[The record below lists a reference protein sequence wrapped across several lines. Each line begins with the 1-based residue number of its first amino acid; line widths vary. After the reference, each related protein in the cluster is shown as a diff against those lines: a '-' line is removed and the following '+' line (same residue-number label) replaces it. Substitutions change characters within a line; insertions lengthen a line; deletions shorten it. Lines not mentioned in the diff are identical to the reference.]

1 MASAEDAF
9 PKSENQP
16 ACGRYYGFHH
26 IELWVS
32 NAKQIADW
40 YCLRF
45 GFEHI
50 AYKGLETGSR
60 QWASHAI
67 RQGYTGGKG
76 QMERGITLVFTS
88 ALNPSS
94 EENQNWTDTL
104 AFQGDSVRDVAFKCD
119 NVDGIFNY
127 AIEQGA
133 KCILEPTVLESPE
146 GKVKIAKLQTY
157 GKVIHTLI
165 NDDEYNGTFLPGFEA
180 AEETCPMTKNMNKTT
195 PVGLKFIDHIVG
207 NQPDGEMMSAAE
219 WYHKHLN
226 FHRFWSVDDKTLHTQ
241 YSSLR
246 SIVMSDYHETIKM
259 PLNEPA
265 AGKRVSQIQE
275 YVNYHGGAGVQHIAM
290 NTPDILKAIPAL
302 RARGMKFLTVPD
314 AYYDDLKI
322 RLAENNMQ
330 VEEDIN
336 KIQAMNI
343 LVDFDDSGYLLQIF
357 TKPVEDRP
365 TLFYEIIQRRG
376 NQGFGVGNFKALF
389 ESIERDQEKRGNL
402 TVDEEMKGG
411 EN

>member
-1 MASAEDAF
+1 MADAETAF
-9 PKSENQP
+9 PRSENAP
-16 ACGRYYGFHH
+16 ECGRYYGFHH
-26 IELWVS
+26 IELFVS
-32 NAKQIADW
+32 NAKQVADW

-67 RQGYTGGKG
+67 RQGYAGGKA

-88 ALNPSS
+88 ALNPAS
-94 EENQNWTDTL
+94 EENKVWREIL
-104 AFQGDSVRDVAFKCD
+104 ASQGDSVRDVAFKCD
-119 NVDGIFNY
+119 NVDGIFTY
-127 AIEQGA
+127 AMEQGA
-133 KCILEPTVLESPE
+133 KCVLEPTVVESPE
-146 GKVKIAKLQTY
+146 GTVKMAKLQTY
-157 GKVIHTLI
+157 GKVVHTLI
-165 NDDEYNGTFLPGFEA
+165 NDDDYKGTFLPGFAA
-180 AEETCPMTKNMNKTT
+180 AEEICPIIKKMNSSI

-207 NQPDGEMMSAAE
+207 NQPDNEMMTAAD

-246 SIVMSDYHETIKM
+246 SIVMSDWHETVKM
-259 PLNEPA
+259 PINEPA
-265 AGKRVSQIQE
+265 AGNRVSQIQE
-275 YVNYHGGAGVQHIAM
+275 YCNYHGGAGVQHIAM
-290 NTPDILKAIPAL
+290 NTPDILTAIQALRDRGMQFLTIPAC
-302 RARGMKFLTVPD
+302 
-314 AYYDDLKI
+314 YYNDLKI
-322 RLAENNMQ
+322 RLAENNMD
-330 VEEDIN
+330 VKEDIDM
-336 KIQAMNI
+336 IQKHNI
-343 LVDFDDSGYLLQIF
+343 LCDFDDSGYLLQIF

-365 TLFYEIIQRRG
+365 TLFFEIIQRAG

-402 TVDEEMKGG
+402 TVDEGMKG